1 MNSDRGDG
9 IYSLM
14 EELKFEIRRTDHL
27 CYPSYIS
34 RFYDEL
40 ALLKFITK
48 KKKNYKNYK
57 NKNKNHCQKSLS
69 SSNYLSKGHYE
80 GTASLLYV

>member
-48 KKKNYKNYK
+48 KKKTTKTTKTKTKTKTIAKNPF
-57 NKNKNHCQKSLS
+57 Q
-69 SSNYLSKGHYE
+69 
-80 GTASLLYV
+80 APII

>member
-9 IYSLM
+9 ICSLM
-14 EELKFEIRRTDHL
+14 EELKLEIRRTDHL

-48 KKKNYKNYK
+48 KKKTTKTKTKTIAKNPF
-57 NKNKNHCQKSLS
+57 Q
-69 SSNYLSKGHYE
+69 
-80 GTASLLYV
+80 APII

>member
-48 KKKNYKNYK
+48 KKKTTKTTKTKTKTIAKNPF
-57 NKNKNHCQKSLS
+57 Q
-69 SSNYLSKGHYE
+69 
-80 GTASLLYV
+80 APII

>member
-48 KKKNYKNYK
+48 KKKTTKTKTKTIAKNPF
-57 NKNKNHCQKSLS
+57 Q
-69 SSNYLSKGHYE
+69 
-80 GTASLLYV
+80 APII

>member
-9 IYSLM
+9 ICSLM
-14 EELKFEIRRTDHL
+14 EELKLEIRRTDHL

-40 ALLKFITK
+40 ALLKVITK
-48 KKKNYKNYK
+48 KNKKTKAIAKNPF
-57 NKNKNHCQKSLS
+57 Q
-69 SSNYLSKGHYE
+69 
-80 GTASLLYV
+80 APII